1 MISANTQVKLLL
13 TCRFGGRNENDAKPF
28 SVNEYAYFAVWL
40 WQQKLKPGDL
50 LDRNSIEQ
58 ALDKWNEPATH
69 ERAQQAIKL
78 HGLKKTIE
86 NISAERIE
94 QLLARG
100 LSLSLA
106 LEKWNAAG
114 VWILDREAPEYPPQF
129 KKHLKHQSP
138 AVLFGVG
145 NKELLHIKGVGF
157 VGSRSVEPEDTKATE
172 NYVTQITQ
180 LGYQVIS
187 GGAQGVDETAML
199 AALASENTAVGILS
213 GDLLKFSTSGK
224 WRSHIR
230 AGNLALLSVNEPE
243 ARFTPVA
250 AMNRNKFIYLL
261 SEACVVV
268 RSDEKGGT
276 WSGATEDL
284 KKGWVPLLVSAHKT
298 PNYAGNS
305 QLIEGIKGQALQAH
319 EVNFDNLHD
328 VLAKDSKSVPL
339 QASTEHEAEEEPSA
353 LSEDKQ
359 LGLGFDDG

>member
-1 MISANTQVKLLL
+1 M
-13 TCRFGGRNENDAKPF
+13 
-28 SVNEYAYFAVWL
+28 NEYAYFAVWL

-50 LDRNSIEQ
+50 LDRVSVEQ
-58 ALDKWNEPATH
+58 ALTKWNEPATH
-69 ERAQQAIKL
+69 EHAQQAIKL

-94 QLLARG
+94 QLLERG

-114 VWILDREAPEYPPQF
+114 IWILDREAPEYPPRF

-145 NKELLHIKGVGF
+145 NKELLYVKGVGF
-157 VGSRSVEPEDTKATE
+157 VGSRSVEPADTKATE

-199 AALASENTAVGILS
+199 AALANENTSVGILS

-230 AGNLALLSVNEPE
+230 AGNLALLSINEPE
-243 ARFTPVA
+243 AHFSPIA

-261 SEACVVV
+261 SEACVVM

-276 WSGATEDL
+276 WSGATEAL

-298 PNYAGNS
+298 PNYGGNS
-305 QLIEGIKGQALQAH
+305 KLLEGIKGQVFQAQ
-319 EVNFDNLHD
+319 EVSFENI
-328 VLAKDSKSVPL
+328 KDELMKYSKSTSP
-339 QASTEHEAEEEPSA
+339 QSSQEHVAEGKPPVQSGN
-353 LSEDKQ
+353 KQ
-359 LGLGFDDG
+359 LGLGFDEGG